1 MMPWFFFF
9 FSVFMIPHV
18 AIATGGSTVQTIKN
32 RGFLKCGVNA
42 GLPGF
47 SVIGENGQWQGFD
60 VDFCR
65 AIAVS
70 ILGDAD
76 KVEFVGLDSKS
87 RFAALAAKEVDVVV
101 RNTTWNR
108 ARELSLNVLFTAV
121 NFFDGQAIMVPAAL
135 GVDNVEQLGGAS
147 LCVLQGTT
155 SEVNIASL
163 MAQKKIQ
170 FKPLYFERPEQ
181 MIRSYE
187 AKRCD
192 AITADRSQLFA
203 LRSIT
208 QHPDSQIILQDVVSS
223 EPLAPF
229 VRDDDPDFF
238 KLVRW
243 VVFSVIDAE
252 KLQLTAENAKQL
264 AESDP
269 VVASFLTPSS
279 AQTEP
284 LGLKSDFVHR
294 ILQSVGNYGQIYA
307 KYFGPDSDLPM
318 PRGQNALW
326 SDGCGLMFSMPN

>member
-1 MMPWFFFF
+1 MPLFIFF
-9 FSVFMIPHV
+9 FSLLVFPAV
-18 AIATGGSTVQTIKN
+18 SLAESTVETIHS
-32 RGFLKCGVNA
+32 RGYLKCGVNM

-47 SVIGENGQWQGFD
+47 SVIAENGQWQGFD

-70 ILGDAD
+70 ILGDAK

-108 ARELSLNVLFTAV
+108 AREMSLNILFTAV
-121 NFFDGQAIMVPAAL
+121 NFFDGQGVMVPKAL
-135 GVDNVEQLGGAS
+135 GVEKIEQLDGAS
-147 LCVLQGTT
+147 ICVLQGTT
-155 SEVNIASL
+155 SEVNIASV

-170 FKPLYFERPEQ
+170 FQPLYFEKPEQ

-192 AITADRSQLFA
+192 AMTADRSQLFA

-208 QHPDSQIILQDVVSS
+208 QNPDEQVILDEVVSS

-229 VRDDDPDFF
+229 VRDDDADFF

-243 VVFSVIDAE
+243 VVFSTIEAE
-252 KLQLTAENAKQL
+252 KLQMTAENMEKLAKENP
-264 AESDP
+264 A
-269 VVASFLTPSS
+269 VANLLTVGK
-279 AQTEP
+279 AQAEP
-284 LGLKSDFVHR
+284 LGMKQDFVQR
-294 ILQSVGNYGQIYA
+294 ILREVGNYGQIYDR
-307 KYFGPDSDLPM
+307 YFGTDGDLPM
-318 PRGQNALW
+318 PRSQNALW
-326 SDGCGLMFSMPN
+326 SEGCGLMFAMPS